1 MLKISKFSLKTKLF
15 YKFINLIQEISSMS
29 KKIFV
34 VLPSKDQ
41 FIKNYAGSASIWVK
55 DFFKKS
61 IFKKNIQIFGSTN
74 NLKDVFIKKNYTNL
88 QIPKLKL
95 LSKSNAY
102 INDFLTYCIK
112 HKPLIIEIHNRP
124 LLFIKN

>member
-1 MLKISKFSLKTKLF
+1 
-15 YKFINLIQEISSMS
+15 MS

-34 VLPSKDQ
+34 VLPNKDQ

-61 IFKKNIQIFGSTN
+61 IFKKNIQIFDLLN
-74 NLKDVFIKKNYTNL
+74 NLKDVFIKNYTNL

-95 LSKSNAY
+95 LVNQM
-102 INDFLTYCIK
+102 
-112 HKPLIIEIHNRP
+112 LI
-124 LLFIKN
+124 